1 MKCYY
6 IIEYKPNGLI
16 HKEYGESKREA
27 VKNFSKRM
35 NVEYKLVN
43 KYSNYTHQVIEE
55 CYYGKYMFSKYS
67 YICPK

>member
-16 HKEYGESKREA
+16 YKEYGESKREA

-43 KYSNYTHQVIEE
+43 KYSNYTHQVIE
-55 CYYGKYMFSKYS
+55 KKNAPFSPA
-67 YICPK
+67 CHRARHG